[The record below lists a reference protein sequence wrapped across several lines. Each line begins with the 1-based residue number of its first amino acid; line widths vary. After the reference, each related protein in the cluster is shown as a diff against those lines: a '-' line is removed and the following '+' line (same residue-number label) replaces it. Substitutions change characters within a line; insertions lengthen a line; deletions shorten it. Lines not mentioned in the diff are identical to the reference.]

1 MNKMT
6 KEEIKQLDDEYIVHT
21 YGRSPLYAD
30 HAKGVYVTDVDGN
43 EYIDFSSGIGVA
55 SLGYCND
62 DWLKAVTDQAG
73 KLQHIS
79 NLYYTQPMVLLAKAM
94 CEKSGMK
101 KAFFC
106 NSGAEANECAIKTA
120 RKYGNSKSATKNKV
134 VTLIDSFHGRTIQT
148 LTATGQEEMHKS
160 FGPFSQ
166 GFDYVKAGDIDTL
179 KEIVDDDTCAV
190 MFEVVQGEGG
200 VNVIDKE
207 FIKVIAD
214 VCAANDALMIV
225 DEVQTGIG
233 RTGKFFA
240 YEHYGIK
247 PDLVTFAK
255 GIGAGLPIGG
265 VLFSEKT
272 ETVLQPGDH
281 GTTFGA
287 NPVVCAGALA
297 VMDKMT
303 AEFIAG
309 IKEKGDY
316 LLGQLKLM
324 DHVKDVD
331 GLGLMIGFNV
341 EGMEP
346 SEVADKCLEKGLI
359 VLTAHG
365 KVRLLPPLVI
375 TKEEIDK
382 GLEIIKSIAS

>member
-6 KEEIKQLDDEYIVHT
+6 KEEIKKLDDEYIVHT

-30 HAKGVYVTDVDGN
+30 QGKGVCVTDVDGN

-62 DWLKAVTDQAG
+62 DWLRAVTEQAG

-79 NLYYTQPMVLLAKAM
+79 NLYYTRPMVLLAKAM
-94 CEKSGMK
+94 CEKSQMS

-120 RKYGNSKSATKNKV
+120 RKYGNSKSDGKNKI

-148 LTATGQEEMHKS
+148 LTATGQEDMHKS

-166 GFDYVKAGDIDTL
+166 GFSYVRAGDTEAL
-179 KEIVDDDTCAV
+179 SAAVDDDTCAV

-200 VNVIDKE
+200 VNVIDE
-207 FIKVIAD
+207 DFIKAIAD
-214 VCAANDALMIV
+214 ECAAHDALMIV

-240 YEHYGIK
+240 YEHYGIR

-265 VLFSEKT
+265 VLFNEKT
-272 ETVLQPGDH
+272 QSVLQPGDH

-297 VMDKMT
+297 VMEKMT
-303 AEFIAG
+303 DELFSDVT
-309 IKEKGDY
+309 EKGEY
-316 LLGQLKLM
+316 ILGQLKLM
-324 DHVKDVD
+324 DKVKDAD
-331 GLGLMIGFNV
+331 GLGMMIGFNI

-365 KVRLLPPLVI
+365 KVRLLPPLI
-375 TKEEIDK
+375 ISKEEIDK
-382 GLEIIKSIAS
+382 GLAVIRSLIQ